1 MNNWYN
7 LKQIDVLEKLETNP
21 DFGIGAGEV
30 RQRLELYGLNE
41 LKDYPL
47 ESPWKI
53 LWEQL
58 TATVVVV
65 LIVAGVISAV
75 LGEYKDAIAILTIVA
90 FNAFLGFRQEYQAE
104 CAIAALKKL
113 AVPTVKVRRQ
123 GTVEKI
129 SARELVPGDIVLLE
143 AGNLMPAD
151 CRLLESFNLRISEAS
166 LTGESEPVDKFFQEI
181 ATPNLPLAE
190 RQNMA
195 YMGTV
200 ITSGRAVAVVTET
213 GMNTE
218 LGQIAGAIQNI
229 EREAT
234 PLQER
239 LDQLGGV
246 LAIAILVL
254 VLIIFSLGLLRG
266 EEIKLMFLMA
276 VSLAVAAIPE
286 GLPAVVTIALAL
298 GAQRMLKRRA
308 LIRKLPAVETLG
320 SVTTICSDKTGTIT
334 ENRMTVTCL
343 EVMGHHINLTE
354 VRDRGLEMKGEG
366 LVDSFSLIP
375 NSQPLTSTSLSPL
388 TSHFSPLIDAKI
400 SKLLQEK
407 PTVGL
412 LLTAAALCN
421 DSLLEPITEDG
432 KSFQTMG
439 DPTEI
444 ALVVAAANFGLLKS
458 ELEQVF
464 RRIDEIPFDSQRKR
478 MTTIH
483 QRYLSEVRGEGL
495 EVRGEDKDLINLSLP
510 VSSPQSLVPNWE
522 WLELEN
528 SPYIAFT
535 KGAVDSLLQICTKV
549 WVNGNIAPLN
559 NFWYKQISEINDQMA
574 GDGIRVLGVAFRLLE
589 QLENDKG
596 KPANDSVKTINDT
609 WEQDL
614 IFIGMMG
621 IIDPARREVKE
632 AVFTCEKAGIRPVM
646 ITGDHPLTARYIAS
660 ELGISPHSLMLT
672 GQDLDQLSAQ
682 ELEDIVEQVSVYA
695 RVSPQHKLDIVHAL
709 QNRGHIVAMT
719 GDGVNDAPALKK
731 ADIGVAMGIAGTDV
745 AKESADMV
753 LLDDN
758 FATIVAATQ
767 EGRAIYDNIRKF
779 IKYTL
784 TGNCGELWVI
794 LFAPFLGMPLP
805 LLPLQILWINL
816 LADGLLAL
824 ALGVEAAEPN
834 IMSRPPHN
842 PKENIFSRGVGRDIV
857 WIGLLIGIVLLGI
870 DYKYWSA
877 REASWQTMVFST
889 LAFCRIGLAQ
899 SMRSERVSL
908 FRMNILSN
916 KPLLG
921 AVILTFILQLF
932 VVYMPVLQNIFHTIA
947 LSPRDLLISLAL
959 SSVAIWAMELDKWR
973 LRYVSEKMK

>member
-21 DFGIGAGEV
+21 DFGIGPGEV
-30 RQRLELYGLNE
+30 RQRLELYGFNE
-41 LKDYPL
+41 LKDCPL

-123 GTVEKI
+123 GTVDKI
-129 SARELVPGDIVLLE
+129 SARELVPGDIVMLE
-143 AGNLMPAD
+143 TGNLIPAD

-166 LTGESEPVDKFFQEI
+166 LTGESEPVDKFSQEI

-190 RQNMA
+190 RLNMA

-200 ITSGRAVAVVTET
+200 ITSGRAMAVVTET

-254 VLIIFSLGLLRG
+254 VLTIFSLGLLRG

-343 EVMGHHINLTE
+343 EVMGHHIDLTE
-354 VRDRGLEMKGEG
+354 VKGEG

-375 NSQPLTSTSLSPL
+375 NSQPLIPTSL
-388 TSHFSPLIDAKI
+388 SPLIDAKI
-400 SKLLQEK
+400 SKLLPEK
-407 PTVGL
+407 PTIGL

-421 DSLLEPITEDG
+421 DALLEPITEDG

-444 ALVVAAANFGLLKS
+444 SLVVAAANFGLLKS

-495 EVRGEDKDLINLSLP
+495 EVRGDEKDLINLSLP
-510 VSSPQSLVPNWE
+510 VSSTQSIVPNLE

-559 NFWYKQISEINDQMA
+559 NFWYKQISEINDQLA
-574 GDGIRVLGVAFRLLE
+574 GDGIRVLGVAFKLLE
-589 QLENDKG
+589 QLETDKG
-596 KPANDSVKTINDT
+596 KLANDSVKTIDDT

-660 ELGISPHSLMLT
+660 ELGISHNSLMLT
-672 GQDLDQLSAQ
+672 GQDLEQLSAQ

-877 REASWQTMVFST
+877 GEGSWQTMVFST

-921 AVILTFILQLF
+921 AVILTFILQLL
-932 VVYMPVLQNIFHTIA
+932 VVYVPVLQNIFHTIA

-973 LRYVSEKMK
+973 LRYF

>member
-1 MNNWYN
+1 MSNWYN
-7 LKQIDVLEKLETNP
+7 LKQIDVLEQLGTNP
-21 DFGIGAGEV
+21 SLGITAAEV
-30 RQRLELYGLNE
+30 HQRLESYGLNE
-41 LKDYPL
+41 LKDCPL

-65 LIVAGVISAV
+65 LIVAALVSAV

-104 CAIAALKKL
+104 RAIAALKKL
-113 AVPTVKVRRQ
+113 AVPTVKVRRE

-129 SARELVPGDIVLLE
+129 SASQLVPGDIILLE
-143 AGNLMPAD
+143 AGNLMPGD
-151 CRLLESFNLRISEAS
+151 CRLIESFNLRISEAS
-166 LTGESEPVDKFFQEI
+166 LTGESEPIDKFDREI

-195 YMGTV
+195 YMGTL

-218 LGQIAGAIQNI
+218 LGQIASAIQNI

-234 PLQER
+234 PLQQR

-343 EVMGHHINLTE
+343 EVMGHHIDLTVGAKHSGDNFPRE
-354 VRDRGLEMKGEG
+354 TNVLYPNASPSHSVETHPIFPE
-366 LVDSFSLIP
+366 LIP
-375 NSQPLTSTSLSPL
+375 ISI
-388 TSHFSPLIDAKI
+388 SPLIDEKT
-400 SKLLQEK
+400 SKLLKENS
-407 PTVGL
+407 TVCL

-421 DSLLEPITEDG
+421 DALLESASEEEKQFKTI
-432 KSFQTMG
+432 G
-439 DPTEI
+439 DPTESS
-444 ALVVAAANFGLLKS
+444 LVLAAARLGLLKS
-458 ELEQVF
+458 DLEQVF
-464 RRIDEIPFDSQRKR
+464 RRIGEIPFDSQRKR

-483 QRYLSEVRGEGL
+483 QRYLQEGRG
-495 EVRGEDKDLINLSLP
+495 
-510 VSSPQSLVPNWE
+510 E
-522 WLELEN
+522 WLELGN

-535 KGAVDSLLQICTKV
+535 KGAVDSLLQVCTQV

-559 NFWYKQISEINDQMA
+559 NFWYKQISQLNDQLA
-574 GDGIRVLGVAFRLLE
+574 GDGIRVLGVAFRLLN
-589 QLENDKG
+589 QLEIDNSKL
-596 KPANDSVKTINDT
+596 ANSALQPINYT

-614 IFIGMMG
+614 IFIGMAG
-621 IIDPARREVKE
+621 IIDPARPEVKD
-632 AVFTCEKAGIRPVM
+632 AVVTCEKAGIRPVM

-660 ELGISPHSLMLT
+660 ELGISKDSLMLT
-672 GQDLDQLSAQ
+672 GQDLEQLSPQ
-682 ELEDIVEQVSVYA
+682 ELENMVEQVSVYA
-695 RVSPQHKLDIVHAL
+695 RVSPQHKLDIVQAL

-745 AKESADMV
+745 AKEAADMV

-767 EGRAIYDNIRKF
+767 EGRAIYDNVRKF

-794 LFAPFLGMPLP
+794 LLAPFLGMPLP

-824 ALGVEAAEPN
+824 ALGVEPAEPN
-834 IMSRPPHN
+834 IMSRLPHN

-857 WIGLLIGIVLLGI
+857 WVGLLLGIVLLGI
-870 DYKYWSA
+870 DYKYWST
-877 REASWQTMVFST
+877 EQASWQTMVFST

-899 SMRSERVSL
+899 SMRSERESL
-908 FRMNILSN
+908 FRMNLLSN
-916 KPLLG
+916 QPLLG
-921 AVILTFILQLF
+921 AIIITFILQLL
-932 VVYMPVLQNIFHTIA
+932 VVYVPFLQEIFHTIS
-947 LSPRDLLISLAL
+947 LSPKDLVISLVL
-959 SSVAIWAMELDKWR
+959 STIVIWAMELDKWR
-973 LRYVSEKMK
+973 LRYFSKKG

>member
-1 MNNWYN
+1 MSNWYN
-7 LKQIDVLEKLETNP
+7 LKQIDVLGQLGTNP
-21 DFGIGAGEV
+21 AVGITAAEV
-30 RQRLELYGLNE
+30 NQRLESYGSNE
-41 LKDYPL
+41 LKDRPL

-58 TATVVVV
+58 TATVVVI
-65 LIVAGVISAV
+65 LIVAALVSAV
-75 LGEYKDAIAILTIVA
+75 LGEYKDAIAIITIVA

-104 CAIAALKKL
+104 RAIAALKKL

-123 GTVEKI
+123 GNVEKI
-129 SARELVPGDIVLLE
+129 SASQLVPGDIVLLE

-151 CRLLESFNLRISEAS
+151 CRLIESFNLRISEAS
-166 LTGESEPVDKFFQEI
+166 LTGESEPIDKFDREI
-181 ATPNLPLAE
+181 TTPNLPLAE

-195 YMGTV
+195 YMGTS
-200 ITSGRAVAVVTET
+200 ITYGRAVAVVTET

-218 LGQIAGAIQNI
+218 LGQIASAIQNI

-234 PLQER
+234 PLQQR

-254 VLIIFSLGLLRG
+254 VLTIFSLGLLRG

-298 GAQRMLKRRA
+298 GAQRMLKRRS

-343 EVMGHHINLTE
+343 EVMGYHIDLTE
-354 VRDRGLEMKGEG
+354 VRGEG
-366 LVDSFSLIP
+366 LEVRGEA
-375 NSQPLTSTSLSPL
+375 
-388 TSHFSPLIDAKI
+388 LIDERIA
-400 SKLLQEK
+400 KLLQEK
-407 PTVGL
+407 ATVSL

-421 DSLLEPITEDG
+421 DALLESVSEDA
-432 KSFQTMG
+432 KQFQTIG
-439 DPTEI
+439 DPTESS
-444 ALVVAAANFGLLKS
+444 LVVAAARLGLLKS
-458 ELEQVF
+458 DLEQVF
-464 RRIDEIPFDSQRKR
+464 RRIGEIPFDSQRKR

-483 QRYLSEVRGEGL
+483 QRYLQEGRGE
-495 EVRGEDKDLINLSLP
+495 
-510 VSSPQSLVPNWE
+510 
-522 WLELEN
+522 WLGLEN

-535 KGAVDSLLQICTKV
+535 KGAVDSLLQVCTQV

-559 NFWYKQISEINDQMA
+559 NFWYKQISQINDQLA
-574 GDGIRVLGVAFRLLE
+574 GDGIRVLGVAFRLLDRLNIDNSKLTNSSP
-589 QLENDKG
+589 Q
-596 KPANDSVKTINDT
+596 PINYT

-614 IFIGMMG
+614 IFIGMVG
-621 IIDPARREVKE
+621 IIDPARPEVKD
-632 AVFTCEKAGIRPVM
+632 AVLTCEKAGIRPVM

-660 ELGISPHSLMLT
+660 QLGISNDSLMLT
-672 GQDLDQLSAQ
+672 GQDLDQLSPK
-682 ELEDIVEQVSVYA
+682 ELENLVEQVSVYA
-695 RVSPQHKLDIVHAL
+695 RVSPQHKLDIVQAL

-745 AKESADMV
+745 AKEAADMV

-767 EGRAIYDNIRKF
+767 EGRAIYDNVRKF

-824 ALGVEAAEPN
+824 ALGVEPAEPN
-834 IMSRPPHN
+834 IMSHPPHN
-842 PKENIFSRGVGRDIV
+842 PKENIFSRGVGRDIIWV
-857 WIGLLIGIVLLGI
+857 GLLLGIILLGI
-870 DYKYWSA
+870 DYKYWST
-877 REASWQTMVFST
+877 EQASWQTMVFST

-899 SMRSERVSL
+899 SMRSERESL
-908 FRMNILSN
+908 FRMNLLSN
-916 KPLLG
+916 QPLLG
-921 AVILTFILQLF
+921 AIIITFILQLL
-932 VVYMPVLQNIFHTIA
+932 VVYVPFLQEIFQTIA
-947 LSPRDLLISLAL
+947 LSPKDLVISLVL
-959 SSVAIWAMELDKWR
+959 STVVIWAMELDKWR
-973 LRYVSEKMK
+973 LRYFSEKG